1 MIKPMRKPWTMLVGA
16 LGDTGPGIYEPG
28 RERGKSKRVTL
39 PSHDDSLPKAKKMK
53 ASKKKK

>member
-1 MIKPMRKPWTMLVGA
+1 MRKPWTMLVGA